1 MPVERI
7 GGSFAP
13 PLSDE
18 LLARYKSLRD
28 RLEPVYRD
36 ALSTLL
42 ACVELW
48 WELPESTGGGRPHPV
63 GRGFIVDLDD
73 EIKQKLWDSIPWGHE
88 LDALQS
94 LLENLQ
100 SSEAAENERRLQ
112 AWRNAVF
119 AVLKPSFVS
128 PSLDLTKSGQDVKLL
143 LLNDSE
149 RLRALGV
156 LSAEQ
161 LDAISVALFGAA
173 TSLVTDA
180 VARHREWHA
189 AAASAIQSSDPPVAR
204 PALLDVSA
212 RDAAFHLLWF
222 VRELDRDREPLTND
236 KL

>member
-18 LLARYKSLRD
+18 VLAGYKSLAA

-36 ALSTLL
+36 AIERLL
-42 ACVELW
+42 AVVLLW

-73 EIKQKLWDSIPWGHE
+73 EIKQKLWEPIPWAHE
-88 LDALQS
+88 LDAIQK
-94 LLENLQ
+94 LLEGLQ
-100 SSEAAENERRLQ
+100 ASEQSENERRLQ
-112 AWRNAVF
+112 AWKSAVA
-119 AVLKPSFVS
+119 AVLKPQFISS
-128 PSLDLTKSGQDVKLL
+128 DLDFTLPGQDAKLKLL
-143 LLNDSE
+143 NESR

-156 LSAEQ
+156 LESQQVDKVA
-161 LDAISVALFGAA
+161 VALFD
-173 TSLVTDA
+173 SSDDA
-180 VARHREWHA
+180 VGKALLRHRDWQQATA
-189 AAASAIQSSDPPVAR
+189 AAIVSASPPVER
-204 PALLDVSA
+204 PALADVSA
-212 RDAAFHLLWF
+212 RNAAFHLLWF